1 MQRLPSPWH
10 APHDT
15 LDLKISLVYN
25 IDYRYRNTNSKVIS
39 LKEQILRKLFLGFIQ
54 THILYHAQKEPI
66 YGVFM
71 IDELKSHGYDIS
83 AGTLYPILNNMAEGG
98 LLVKTNRLVG
108 GKIRKYYSITDAGT
122 EVLLEAT
129 AKAKELVRE
138 IKQG

>member
-1 MQRLPSPWH
+1 
-10 APHDT
+10 
-15 LDLKISLVYN
+15 
-25 IDYRYRNTNSKVIS
+25 VIY

-54 THILYHAQKEPI
+54 IHILYHAQENPF

-71 IDELKSHGYDIS
+71 IEELKSHGYDIS
-83 AGTLYPILNNMAEGG
+83 AGTLYPILNNMAAGG
-98 LLVKTNRLVG
+98 LLAKTNRLVG

-138 IKQG
+138 IREV